1 MKAKKKLYKKGGAMV
16 KSQDRAKKL
25 VKKGKELIF
34 DKAGKAAEEG
44 KYKKADR
51 LAARGSRKI
60 VKASKK
66 A

>member
-34 DKAGKAAEEG
+34 DKAGRAAEEG
-44 KYKKADR
+44 KYKKQ
-51 LAARGSRKI
+51 I
-60 VKASKK
+60 VWPHVVAERS
-66 A
+66 